1 MTDEELAAELIQRA
15 EAIEMTAGPEM
26 SDVKR
31 FRLAAARLR
40 GLVTTATRDAERL
53 RLLEAV
59 EAAADRFAFCGNLF
73 AKRFHQEYTF
83 CGIWRYPDWGHFAA

>member
-1 MTDEELAAELIQRA
+1 
-15 EAIEMTAGPEM
+15 M

-59 EAAADRFAFCGNLF
+59 EAAADRFAFCGCQTCIDF
-73 AKRFHQEYTF
+73 AGVSDCRFY
-83 CGIWRYPDWGHFAA
+83 YPMVSALVDARRALGRTE